1 LDKIDVV
8 HFVTGGFSGA
18 TAVARQLVQQAN
30 QSVGERHLLVL
41 RKKRQTRAAQLQ
53 QLTEQQIP
61 YVVVPGWSHL
71 ATIYSLVKLL
81 TRLKP
86 RVLIAHGFS
95 EHLWG
100 RLAAIIAGV
109 PVIIH
114 VEHNSKERY
123 TPMRLWLA
131 KKLAARTRWIVGVS
145 EGVKNSLLELG
156 FPAEKCVFIN
166 NGINLSPYLDADAYP
181 YAARNG
187 GIVMIARFAQ
197 QKDHLTLLQALAL
210 LKQRG
215 LTPHLTLVGS
225 GRARH
230 RDRVVSLSKDLAIAD
245 QLTLIE
251 HCADIAALL
260 KQHSILV
267 LSTHY
272 EGFGLALAE
281 GMAAG
286 CNVIGTE
293 VPGVR
298 EWLTQDTGGFLVR
311 HKDAAHLADTLQL
324 LLTQTQT
331 AQNSAATGRRYAFAN
346 LGMEVMMQQY
356 AALFSSLKE

>member
-156 FPAEKCVFIN
+156 FPAEKCVYVN
-166 NGINLSPYLDADAYP
+166 NGIDLSPYDNTLDVLWSDRIP
-181 YAARNG
+181 
-187 GIVMIARFAQ
+187 GIVMCARFAR
-197 QKDHLTLLQALAL
+197 QKDHATLLHALVILKDKYKLTPPLILVGGGKDSLRRSSEKLAQNLGVSNQVQFLGYISDIPNL
-210 LKQRG
+210 LKKYKI
-215 LTPHLTLVGS
+215 S
-225 GRARH
+225 
-230 RDRVVSLSKDLAIAD
+230 
-245 QLTLIE
+245 
-251 HCADIAALL
+251 
-260 KQHSILV
+260 V
-267 LSTHY
+267 LSTRY
-272 EGFGLALAE
+272 EGFGLVLAE
-281 GMAAG
+281 AMAAG
-286 CNVIGTE
+286 CFVIGSA
-293 VPGVR
+293 VAGVR
-298 EWLTQDTGGFLVR
+298 EWLATIDEHFIVPPA
-311 HKDAAHLADTLQL
+311 DARGLADRIAWVLENPAKAEPLVQHGHLVACRSFGLHRMYEEYKQL
-324 LLTQTQT
+324 I
-331 AQNSAATGRRYAFAN
+331 S
-346 LGMEVMMQQY
+346 
-356 AALFSSLKE
+356 